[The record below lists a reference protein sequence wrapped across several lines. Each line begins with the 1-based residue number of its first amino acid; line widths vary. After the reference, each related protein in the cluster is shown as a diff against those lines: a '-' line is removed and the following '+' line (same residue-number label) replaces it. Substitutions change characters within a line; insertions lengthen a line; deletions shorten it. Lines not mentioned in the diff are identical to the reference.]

1 MALTLHHL
9 RHRALRSALILAMI
23 GALSACSMIEEDIT
37 ADWDAD
43 RLYHAARDA
52 VEEANWDLAQDYY
65 GKLEARYPFG
75 RYAQQAQIESAY
87 TYWQNGEAAE
97 ALLACERFLK
107 QYPNHANSDYVLYLK
122 ALCILNEPNGFFSRL
137 VKQDLAERDAEAARN
152 AFDTFKELVQRF
164 PQSRYAPEARRRM
177 HELVLAQARYELNVA
192 KYYFVRHAYVAA
204 VERAQNVVRDF
215 QQTPYADEALA
226 LIRDS
231 YRTLGV
237 TELEAD
243 VQKVIDAN
251 ANRVRPGA

>member
-9 RHRALRSALILAMI
+9 RHRALRSALLLGMI
-23 GALSACSMIEEDIT
+23 GTLSACNMIEKDIT

-65 GKLEARYPFG
+65 NKLEARYPFG

-87 TYWQNGEAAE
+87 AYWQNGEPAE

-122 ALCILNEPNGFFSRL
+122 ALSILNEPNGFFSRL
-137 VKQDLAERDAEAARN
+137 VKQDMAERDAEAARN
-152 AFDTFKELVQRF
+152 AFDTFKELVERF

-177 HELVLAQARYELNVA
+177 HELVLAQARYELKVA
-192 KYYFVRHAYVAA
+192 QYYYVRHAYVAA

-215 QQTPYADEALA
+215 QQTPYADEALI

-231 YRTLGV
+231 YDKLGV
-237 TELEAD
+237 DDLKAD

-251 ANRVRPGA
+251 ANRVRPTL